1 MPRVTAAHGQ
11 EVRSRIVDA
20 ALRVFGE
27 LGYHHATIQDVVR
40 ASDLSVGAI
49 YTYFSGKDELFLACC
64 DVTAGEVTGA
74 LADRLTAGRS
84 TADKL
89 RIGVRFYLDTVD
101 GAVGGSAS
109 ASLLVHAWAEAEQE
123 PAVREMLSRRREQ
136 LVTVTRMLL
145 AEGVAGGEIPAWADI
160 DALAVGYA
168 AMLDGLSLI
177 RIEAGPRYRRS
188 DAERQAGAMIDL
200 LIGAAGGPTP
210 PAAGPVH

>member
-64 DVTAGEVTGA
+64 DATAAAVTGA
-74 LADRLTAGRS
+74 LADRLTAGSS

-89 RIGVRFYLDTVD
+89 RIGVGFYLDTIDGSVD
-101 GAVGGSAS
+101 GSAS

-123 PAVREMLSRRREQ
+123 PAVREMLARRREQ
-136 LVTVTRMLL
+136 LVTVARMLL
-145 AEGVAGGEIPAWADI
+145 ADGVAGGEVPAWADV
-160 DALAVGYA
+160 DALAVGFA

-177 RIEAGPRYRRS
+177 RIEAGQRYRRA

-200 LIGAAGGPTP
+200 LIGAAGTQAPSRS
-210 PAAGPVH
+210 